1 MAFPWEFLEELGETV
16 YVSDLETDTLV
27 YMNAYLRNAL
37 GYHSPEEYV
46 GKKCYEVLQGEETRC
61 PFCNNGELEPGK
73 FITWTYKNPIINR
86 RFLVKDSMICD
97 EGKKYRIEIAID
109 MDSEELG
116 QATFLPTRA
125 VEILNGCLQRVF
137 ATTSP
142 DVALNNILAYIG
154 ENLLCDRVYIFE
166 WNHSD
171 RMRNTY
177 EWCANGV
184 IPQKEILQNES
195 VNSIQ
200 CLFPILE
207 EKKVIVVDDVEEI
220 AKKYPATYAFYK
232 SLDISSFAAGPIKN
246 DGEIVGIVGVDEPD
260 EHMLPLIKP
269 MLEVIGY
276 FVVSLLKGRE
286 LIRHLREMGLHDPLT
301 GAFNRNALMELSKR
315 VSMSSAGVIYCDITG
330 LKKINDAFGH
340 VQGDQMIRHC
350 YELIHEA
357 LETNL
362 IYRTGG
368 DEFVALCPKCGQ
380 EEFNEKVRQLTRLI
394 SKDDYH
400 IAIGHAWS
408 DQQPLPLD
416 AMIEQADRMMYEN
429 KRNYYA
435 WQIIAHDADRNCYL
449 SKDREQPGQ
458 AKSQFRRF
466 LENTYYD
473 MEMVFQSIAQQNS
486 SSYFYFGDMQKDLF
500 YISDNMRDDFGFEN
514 NVVSGLF
521 RLWSQR
527 ISTPEFQDI
536 FWQDISL
543 MLREKRLSHDLRYQV
558 RDVHGNIKWIH
569 SFAIMKWNEDKSKPL
584 FFSGRISHQD
594 TEFVIDPITN
604 FPRETSVFGHLKE
617 LGQTGQKTQI
627 IGFCLNSITEL
638 NSTKGR
644 AYADRLIKNIA
655 NKLTE
660 ALSWEMT
667 FHRLEGMR
675 CMAVVNPM
683 CADANG
689 AVVEQIRE
697 IIEDCYDAMG
707 IAVHHACSFAVM
719 EYPCENLTPEDM
731 VENLVALIRIAKQ
744 ETDQP
749 FLEYSIDS
757 IRRIQQMSN
766 MALALEQDVLHGMK
780 NFRAVVQPVVSAKDG
795 RVIGG
800 ETLMRWNFN
809 GKDVSPAVFIPILE
823 RDHMIHIAGRW
834 IFEQAVRNCMQMI
847 AYDPNFYLTFNVS
860 LHQLSDGGLLD
871 FMKETL
877 EKYHLAGS
885 HLVAE
890 LTESCLDEQPEMLEH
905 FVEVCSKMG
914 IRIALDDFGSGYS
927 SLRMLLQYPSSIIK
941 LDRSLLQEITES
953 DQKMHFIRS
962 IVYACHQFGKKV
974 CMEGVERTDQNTI
987 IRDTGCDMIQ
997 GYYYYRP
1004 MELSAVYSLLSER
1017 THT

>member
-37 GYHSPEEYV
+37 GYHAPEEYV
-46 GKKCYEVLQGEETRC
+46 GKKCYEVLQGEEKRC
-61 PFCNNGELEPGK
+61 PFCNNGELQPGK
-73 FITWTYKNPIINR
+73 FVTWTYKNPIINR
-86 RFLVKDSMICD
+86 RFLVKDTMICE
-97 EGKKYRIEIAID
+97 EGKKYRVEIAID

-116 QATFLPTRA
+116 QATFLPSRA

-137 ATTSP
+137 ATTNP
-142 DVALNNILAYIG
+142 NVALNNILAYMG

-166 WNHSD
+166 WRHSSV
-171 RMRNTY
+171 MRNTY
-177 EWCANGV
+177 EWCAEGV
-184 IPQKEILQNES
+184 VPQMQILQNES

-200 CLFPILE
+200 CLFPVLD
-207 EKKVIVVDDVEEI
+207 EKKVIVVDDVETI

-232 SLDISSFAAGPIKN
+232 SLDISAFALGPIKN
-246 DGEIVGIVGVDEPD
+246 EGEMVGVVGVDEPD
-260 EHMLPLIKP
+260 AHMLPLIKP

-286 LIRHLREMGLHDPLT
+286 LIDHLREMGLHDPLT
-301 GAFNRNALMELSKR
+301 GAFNRNALIEQSR
-315 VSMSSAGVIYCDITG
+315 EVSMSSAGVVYCDITG

-350 YELIHEA
+350 YELIHES
-357 LETNL
+357 LGTDL

-368 DEFVALCPKCGQ
+368 DEFVALCPQCVQK
-380 EEFNEKVRQLTRLI
+380 EFNESVRQLMRLV
-394 SKDDYH
+394 SKDEYH
-400 IAIGHAWS
+400 IAIGYAWS

-416 AMIEQADRMMYEN
+416 DMIDQADRMMYEN

-435 WQIIAHDADRNCYL
+435 WQIIAQDADRNFCL
-449 SKDREQPGQ
+449 SRDRGKKGES
-458 AKSQFRRF
+458 KSQFRRF

-500 YISDNMRDDFGFEN
+500 YISDNMRDDFGFES

-521 RLWSQR
+521 RAWSQR
-527 ISTPEFQDI
+527 ISTPEFQDL
-536 FWQDISL
+536 FWQDISV

-569 SFAIMKWNEDKSKPL
+569 SFAIMKWNEDQSKPL

-604 FPRETSVFGHLKE
+604 FPRETSAFGHLKE
-617 LGQTGQKTQI
+617 LRQTEQKTPI

-660 ALSWEMT
+660 ALSWKMT

-683 CADANG
+683 CVENIADA
-689 AVVEQIRE
+689 VVQIRQ
-697 IIEDCYDAMG
+697 IIEDCYDSMG
-707 IAVHHACSFAVM
+707 IAIHHACSFAVM
-719 EYPCENLTPEDM
+719 EYPCEDLTPEDM

-744 ETDQP
+744 EIDQP
-749 FLEYSIDS
+749 YLEYSADS

-780 NFRAVVQPVVSAKDG
+780 NFRAVVQPVVSAQDG

-800 ETLMRWNFN
+800 EMLMRWSFN

-823 RDHMIHIAGRW
+823 KDHMIHIAGRW

-847 AYDPNFYLTFNVS
+847 AYDPEFYLTFNVS
-860 LHQLSDGGLLD
+860 LQQLSDTELLD
-871 FMKETL
+871 FMQETL
-877 EKYHLAGS
+877 VKYQLDGS

-905 FVEVCSKMG
+905 FVDVCSKMG
-914 IRIALDDFGSGYS
+914 MRIALDDFGSGYS

-987 IRDTGCDMIQ
+987 IRDAGCDMIQ

-1004 MELSAVYSLLSER
+1004 MELSAVYNLLSEK
-1017 THT
+1017 TE